1 MCAPEVSGHTMALEV
16 EYGVP
21 SVAVHADAFARLVES
36 VARVNGMPRAR
47 RAFVPTPVLD
57 KTPSELRAYIEGP
70 DPVRGRPFM
79 AEVLEAL
86 TRAIDEEDLRGV
98 EFDRSTP
105 RLVDPDT
112 EENLHRLFR
121 ENHWTDFF
129 PSSSR
134 PRSGWRRCWPAP
146 ATLPTRSSA
155 AAPDRVPGAVGFT
168 VEKVAVNAVM
178 AGADPKHFPT
188 ILALAAKRPHS
199 PPEQHLVDGEHGRRE
214 RPDPRMRSA

>member
-21 SVAVHADAFARLVES
+21 SVAVHADAFARLVDS

-57 KTPSELRAYIEGP
+57 KTPGELRAYIEGP

-86 TRAIDEEDLRGV
+86 TRPVDEEDLRGTG
-98 EFDRSTP
+98 FDRSSP

-112 EENLHRLFR
+112 
-121 ENHWTDFF
+121 D
-129 PSSSR
+129 P
-134 PRSGWRRCWPAP
+134 PRSAWRRCWA
-146 ATLPTRSSA
+146 ARAGSPTRSSA
-155 AAPDRVPGAVGFT
+155 GCA
-168 VEKVAVNAVM
+168 
-178 AGADPKHFPT
+178 
-188 ILALAAKRPHS
+188 RPATAS
-199 PPEQHLVDGEHGRRE
+199 CGSTRSRRW
-214 RPDPRMRSA
+214 P